1 VNSSPETA
9 IAGFDE
15 EFMRKLEYLAL
26 VSKRFSGQLKAE
38 RRTRKLGSGLE
49 FADYRGYVPG
59 DDFRYLDWK
68 TYLRLDKLLL
78 RLYEEE
84 QDLPIY
90 LFLDCSQSMAYG
102 HPAKIDYAKK
112 VAAAL
117 CYVGLANLDRVTA
130 ITYSNGIQNQ
140 LSPQRGKNQV
150 FRVFRFLSEAGASGE
165 THGEEAFKVF
175 STGNRRRGL
184 AVVIS
189 DFLDPHGFA
198 GGLNMLRY
206 YKHDVFAIHVVARED
221 LEPAVRGQVE
231 LIDSESHQA
240 REVTITPELLEAYKS
255 EMRRFSEDIRRHC
268 LKYQLGYAQTVTSFP
283 FEDLILEVFRQGRF
297 LK

>member
-1 VNSSPETA
+1 
-9 IAGFDE
+9 
-15 EFMRKLEYLAL
+15 MRKLEYLAL

-90 LFLDCSQSMAYG
+90 MFIDCSRSMSYG
-102 HPAKIDYAKK
+102 RPLKIDYAKR
-112 VAAAL
+112 VTAAL
-117 CYVGLANLDRVTA
+117 AYVGLANLDRVTTIA
-130 ITYSNGIQNQ
+130 YSDTIQKQ
-140 LSPQRGKNQV
+140 LSPQRGKNQI
-150 FRVFRFLSEAGASGE
+150 FRVFQFLSEIEASGE
-165 THGEEAFKVF
+165 TRGKEAFKVF
-175 STGNRRRGL
+175 CTGNRRRGL

-189 DFLDPHGFA
+189 DFFDPDGFEP
-198 GGLNMLRY
+198 GLNMLRY
-206 YKHDVFAIHVVARED
+206 YKHDVFAVHIVAHED
-221 LEPAVRGQVE
+221 IEPEVRGQIR
-231 LIDSESHQA
+231 LIDSENNTE
-240 REVTITPELLEAYKS
+240 RDVTITPELITAYKR
-255 EMRRFSEDIRRHC
+255 EMERLTGAMRHHC
-268 LKYQLGYAQTVTSFP
+268 LKYQLGYVQTVTDFP

>member
-1 VNSSPETA
+1 MNTA
-9 IAGFDE
+9 TIGFDE

-38 RRTRKLGSGLE
+38 RRARKLGSGLE

-90 LFLDCSQSMAYG
+90 MFIDCSRSMQYG
-102 HPAKIDYAKK
+102 EPSKIEYARR

-117 CYVGLANLDRVTA
+117 AYVGLANLDRVTTIA
-130 ITYSNGIQNQ
+130 YSNGIEKQ

-150 FRVFRFLSEAGASGE
+150 FHVFQFLAEIEASGE
-165 THGEEAFKVF
+165 THGKEAFKVF
-175 STGNRRRGL
+175 CTGSRRRGL

-189 DFLDPHGFA
+189 DFLDPEGFEP
-198 GGLNMLRY
+198 GLNMLRY
-206 YKHDVFAIHVVARED
+206 YKHDVCAVQVVAHED
-221 LEPAVRGQVE
+221 VEPEVRGQIQ
-231 LIDSESHQA
+231 LIDSESHVERQ
-240 REVTITPELLEAYKS
+240 VTVTPELLKAYKN
-255 EMRRFSEDIRRHC
+255 EVQNFADAMRHHC
-268 LKYQLGYAQTVTSFP
+268 LKYQLGYVRTVTDFP